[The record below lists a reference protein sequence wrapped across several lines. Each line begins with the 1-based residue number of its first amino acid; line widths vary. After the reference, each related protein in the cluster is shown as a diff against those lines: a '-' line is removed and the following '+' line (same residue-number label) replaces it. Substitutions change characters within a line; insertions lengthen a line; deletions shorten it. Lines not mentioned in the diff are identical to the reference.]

1 MDPLQAIIAALVIL
15 VLVVGF
21 FAFHVLM
28 RLYIWPET
36 YRKEKEEEMEDIKK
50 LQKKF
55 KPPQTKA

>member
-1 MDPLQAIIAALVIL
+1 MVIL
-15 VLVVGF
+15 ILVVGF

-36 YRKEKEEEMEDIKK
+36 YRKEKEEEMEGTKK